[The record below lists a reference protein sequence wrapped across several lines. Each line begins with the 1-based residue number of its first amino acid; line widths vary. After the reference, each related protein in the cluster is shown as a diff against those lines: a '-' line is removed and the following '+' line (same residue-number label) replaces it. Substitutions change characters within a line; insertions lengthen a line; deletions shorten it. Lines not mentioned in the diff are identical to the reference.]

1 MTPGMSVQLS
11 ISTLW
16 QPSQWPADAAGRKN
30 LALLVQLRWL
40 AIAGQLITILAVH
53 YGMGIHLPLAPMLL
67 VAGMAILMNGL
78 SFHALRKRTDVSHA
92 ELFLSLL
99 FDVLLL
105 TAQLYLSGGATN
117 PFISLYLLQV
127 ALAAVLLDR
136 WSVWGI
142 VFVSALCAG
151 MLALHYRPL
160 DLSGPLEGH
169 LFDLHIVGT
178 WICFTMIAVLLVLF
192 VLPVTRNLQTRDA
205 YLAKLRQQAAEE
217 EHIVRMGLLASGA
230 AHELGT
236 PLSQLAV
243 VLGDWRHMPEITA
256 HPSLVEEVVEMQAA
270 VGRCKEIVTG
280 ILLSSGEARGE
291 APEVTRLKDFVEG
304 IAHDWRKAN
313 PGMPLRCDFGPHD
326 YPRIVADPVIRQ
338 AIGNLLDNAREAGA
352 TYIDLL
358 VGRDSTSLNIAV
370 RDNGS
375 GFSETMLEDFGK
387 PYRSSKGKEGHG
399 LGLFLVVNVV
409 RKLGGSV
416 SASNGADGGA
426 LILLRLPLGTVGMEE
441 TAQEDSE

>member
-1 MTPGMSVQLS
+1 MNRNLP

-53 YGMGIHLPLAPMLL
+53 FIMGIRLPIAPMLL
-67 VAGMAILMNGL
+67 IAGMAILMNGL
-78 SFHALRKRTDVSHA
+78 SFGALRKRTDVSHA

-117 PFISLYLLQV
+117 PFISLYLVQV
-127 ALAAVLLDR
+127 ALGAVLLDR
-136 WSVWGI
+136 WSIWGI

-151 MLALHYRPL
+151 LLALHYRPL
-160 DLSGPLEGH
+160 DLNGALEGH

-178 WICFTMIAVLLVLF
+178 WICLTMIAVLLVLF
-192 VLPVTRNLQTRDA
+192 VLPVTRNLQARDA
-205 YLAKLRQQAAEE
+205 YLARLRQRAAEE

-256 HPSLVEEVVEMQAA
+256 HPPLVEEVAEMQAA
-270 VGRCKEIVTG
+270 VQRCKEIVTG

-291 APEVTRLKDFVEG
+291 APEVTNVRDFIEG
-304 IAHDWRKAN
+304 IAMEWRRAN

-358 VGRDSTSLNIAV
+358 AGRDSSSLNIAV

-375 GFSETMLEDFGK
+375 GFSEAMLEDFGK

-426 LILLRLPLGTVGMEE
+426 LILLRLPLGTVALEEE
-441 TAQEDSE
+441 TAP

>member
-1 MTPGMSVQLS
+1 MKRRLP
-11 ISTLW
+11 ISLRW
-16 QPSQWPADAAGRKN
+16 LPSQWPADAAGRKN
-30 LALLVQLRWL
+30 MALLVQLRWI
-40 AIAGQLITILAVH
+40 AIAGQVGTILFVH
-53 YGMGIHLPLAPMLL
+53 WGMGISLPIAAMLL
-67 VAGMAILMNGL
+67 VASVAAAVNIVT
-78 SFHALRKRTDVSHA
+78 FAALRHRTDVAHI
-92 ELFLSLL
+92 ELFLALL

-117 PFISLYLLQV
+117 PFIALYLLQV
-127 ALAAVLLDR
+127 ALGTVLLDR

-142 VFVSALCAG
+142 VMVSALCA
-151 MLALHYRPL
+151 ALLSFVYRPL
-160 DLSGPLEGH
+160 GLSDALEGH

-178 WICFTMIAVLLVLF
+178 WICLTMIAVLLVLF
-192 VLPVTRNLQTRDA
+192 MAPVARNLQAREA
-205 YLAKLRQQAAEE
+205 YLARLRQQAAEE

-243 VLGDWRHMPEITA
+243 VLGDWRHMSEITD
-256 HPSLVEEVVEMQAA
+256 HPALVEEVGEMQAA
-270 VGRCKEIVTG
+270 VQRCKAIVTG
-280 ILLSSGEARGE
+280 ILLSAGEARGE
-291 APEVTRLKDFVEG
+291 APEVTNVRAFIDG
-304 IAHDWRKAN
+304 IAAEWRAAN

-338 AIGNLLDNAREAGA
+338 AVGNLLDNAREAGA
-352 TYIDLL
+352 TYIDLV
-358 VGRDSTSLNIAV
+358 VGRDSHSINIAV

-375 GFSETMLEDFGK
+375 GFSEEMLADFGK

-426 LILLRLPLGTVGMEE
+426 LILLRLPLGTVALEE
-441 TAQEDSE
+441 TEQ

>member
-1 MTPGMSVQLS
+1 MKRRLP
-11 ISTLW
+11 ISARWL
-16 QPSQWPADAAGRKN
+16 PSQWPADAAGRKN
-30 LALLVQLRWL
+30 MALLVQLRWI
-40 AIAGQLITILAVH
+40 AIAGQVATILFVH
-53 YGMGIHLPLAPMLL
+53 WAMGINLPIVAMLL
-67 VAGMAILMNGL
+67 VASVAGVVNIVTFA
-78 SFHALRKRTDVSHA
+78 ALRHRTDVAHV
-92 ELFLSLL
+92 ELFLALL
-99 FDVLLL
+99 FDVMLL

-127 ALAAVLLDR
+127 ALGAALLDR
-136 WSVWGI
+136 WSIWGI
-142 VFVSALCAG
+142 VLMSALCAA
-151 MLALHYRPL
+151 MLSFAYRPL
-160 DLSGPLEGH
+160 GLTDALEGH

-178 WICFTMIAVLLVLF
+178 WICLTMIAVLLALF
-192 VLPVTRNLQTRDA
+192 MGQVNRNLQAREA
-205 YLAKLRQQAAEE
+205 FLARLRQQAAEE

-243 VLGDWRHMPEITA
+243 VLGDWRRMPEITD
-256 HPSLVEEVVEMQAA
+256 HPALVEEVQEMQAA
-270 VGRCKEIVTG
+270 VQRCKAIVTG
-280 ILLSSGEARGE
+280 ILLSAGEARGE
-291 APEVTRLKDFVEG
+291 APEVTNVRAFVDG
-304 IAHDWRKAN
+304 IAADWRAAN

-326 YPRIVADPVIRQ
+326 YPRIIADPVIRQ

-358 VGRDSTSLNIAV
+358 VGRDSSSLNIAV

-375 GFSETMLEDFGK
+375 GFSKEMLADFGR

-426 LILLRLPLGTVGMEE
+426 LILLRLPLGTVALEE
-441 TAQEDSE
+441 TGQ

>member
-1 MTPGMSVQLS
+1 MKHRMP
-11 ISTLW
+11 ISARWL
-16 QPSQWPADAAGRKN
+16 PSQWPADAAGRKN
-30 LALLVQLRWL
+30 MALLVQLRWI
-40 AIAGQLITILAVH
+40 AIAGQVATILFVH
-53 YGMGIHLPLAPMLL
+53 WGMGINLPIAAMLL
-67 VAGMAILMNGL
+67 VASVAAAVNVVT
-78 SFHALRKRTDVSHA
+78 FAALRHRTDVAHI
-92 ELFLSLL
+92 ELFLALL

-117 PFISLYLLQV
+117 PFIALYLLQV
-127 ALAAVLLDR
+127 ALGTVLLDR

-142 VFVSALCAG
+142 VLVSTLCA
-151 MLALHYRPL
+151 ALLSFVYRPL
-160 DLSGPLEGH
+160 GLSDALEGH

-178 WICFTMIAVLLVLF
+178 WICLTMIAVLLVLF
-192 VLPVTRNLQTRDA
+192 MAPVARNLQAREA
-205 YLAKLRQQAAEE
+205 YLARLRQQAAEE

-243 VLGDWRHMPEITA
+243 VLGDWRHMPEITD
-256 HPSLVEEVVEMQAA
+256 HPALVEEVGEMQAA
-270 VGRCKEIVTG
+270 VQRCKEIVTG
-280 ILLSSGEARGE
+280 ILLSAGEARGE
-291 APEVTRLKDFVEG
+291 APEVTNVRTFIDG
-304 IAHDWRKAN
+304 MAADWRAAN

-338 AIGNLLDNAREAGA
+338 AVGNLLDNAREAGA
-352 TYIDLL
+352 TYIDLV
-358 VGRDSTSLNIAV
+358 VGRDSHSINIAV

-375 GFSETMLEDFGK
+375 GFSEEMLADFGK

-426 LILLRLPLGTVGMEE
+426 LILLRLPLGTVALEE
-441 TAQEDSE
+441 TEQ

>member
-1 MTPGMSVQLS
+1 MSETQVVSRRWL
-11 ISTLW
+11 
-16 QPSQWPADAAGRKN
+16 PSQWPADAAGRKN
-30 LALLVQLRWL
+30 MALLIQLRWI
-40 AIAGQLITILAVH
+40 AIAGQLVTILIVQFL
-53 YGMGIHLPLAPMLL
+53 MGVRLPLAPMLL
-67 VAGMAILMNGL
+67 VATVAVLVNAA
-78 SFHALRKRTDVSHA
+78 SFAALRPRTDITRA
-92 ELFLSLL
+92 ELSVSLL

-117 PFISLYLLQV
+117 PFVSLYLLQV
-127 ALAAVLLDR
+127 ALGVLLLDR
-136 WSVWGI
+136 ASAWGI
-142 VFVSALCAG
+142 TAVSALCAG
-151 MLALHYRPL
+151 LLALDYRPL
-160 DLSGPLEGH
+160 DLSDRLAGR
-169 LFDLHIVGT
+169 LFDLHIIGT

-192 VLPVTRNLQTRDA
+192 ITRINRNLQAREA
-205 YLAKLRQQAAEE
+205 YLASMRQHAAEE

-236 PLSQLAV
+236 PLAQLAV
-243 VLGDWRHMPEITA
+243 VLGDWRRMPEITE
-256 HPSLVEEVVEMQAA
+256 HPALVEEVGEMQSA
-270 VGRCKEIVTG
+270 VLRCKAIVTG

-291 APEVTRLKDFVEG
+291 APAVTNVRDFIEG
-304 IAHDWRKAN
+304 IAAEWRRAN

-326 YPRIVADPVIRQ
+326 YPRIIADPVIRQ
-338 AIGNLLDNAREAGA
+338 AVGNLLDNAREAGA

-358 VGRDSTSLNIAV
+358 VGRDSASLNIAV

-375 GFSETMLEDFGK
+375 GFSQAMLEDFGK

-426 LILLRLPLGTVGMEE
+426 LILLRLPLDTVALEE
-441 TAQEDSE
+441 ESDSEDDS

>member
-1 MTPGMSVQLS
+1 MKHRMP
-11 ISTLW
+11 ISARWL
-16 QPSQWPADAAGRKN
+16 PSQWPADAAGRKN
-30 LALLVQLRWL
+30 MALLVQLRWI
-40 AIAGQLITILAVH
+40 AIAGQVATILFVH
-53 YGMGIHLPLAPMLL
+53 WGMGINLPIAAMLL
-67 VAGMAILMNGL
+67 VASVAAAANVVT
-78 SFHALRKRTDVSHA
+78 FAALRHRTDVAHI
-92 ELFLSLL
+92 ELFLALL

-117 PFISLYLLQV
+117 PFIALYLLQV
-127 ALAAVLLDR
+127 ALGTVLLDR

-142 VFVSALCAG
+142 VLVSTLCA
-151 MLALHYRPL
+151 ALLSFVYRPL
-160 DLSGPLEGH
+160 GLSDALEGH

-178 WICFTMIAVLLVLF
+178 WICLTMIAVLLVLF
-192 VLPVTRNLQTRDA
+192 MAPVARNLQAREA
-205 YLAKLRQQAAEE
+205 YLARLRQQAAEE

-243 VLGDWRHMPEITA
+243 VLGDWRHMPEITD
-256 HPSLVEEVVEMQAA
+256 HPALVEEVGEMQAA
-270 VGRCKEIVTG
+270 VQRCKEIVTG
-280 ILLSSGEARGE
+280 ILLSAGEARGE
-291 APEVTRLKDFVEG
+291 APEVTNVRTFIDG
-304 IAHDWRKAN
+304 MAADWRAAN

-358 VGRDSTSLNIAV
+358 VGRDSHSINIAV

-375 GFSETMLEDFGK
+375 GFTEDMLADFGK

-426 LILLRLPLGTVGMEE
+426 LILLRLPLGTVALEE
-441 TAQEDSE
+441 TEQ

>member
-1 MTPGMSVQLS
+1 MRPRLPISGRWLPG
-11 ISTLW
+11 
-16 QPSQWPADAAGRKN
+16 QWPADAAGRKN
-30 LALLVQLRWL
+30 MALLVQLRWI
-40 AIAGQLITILAVH
+40 AIAGQIATILFAHWV
-53 YGMGIHLPLAPMLL
+53 MDIKLPIAAMLL
-67 VAGMAILMNGL
+67 VASVAAAVNVVT
-78 SFHALRKRTDVSHA
+78 FAALRHRTDVAHA
-92 ELFLSLL
+92 ELLLALL

-127 ALAAVLLDR
+127 ALGAMLLDR
-136 WSVWGI
+136 WSIWG
-142 VFVSALCAG
+142 VVLMSALCAA
-151 MLALHYRPL
+151 MLSFFYRPL
-160 DLSGPLEGH
+160 GLTDALEGR

-178 WICFTMIAVLLVLF
+178 WICLTMIAVLLVLF
-192 VLPVTRNLQTRDA
+192 MSRVNRNLRAREA
-205 YLAKLRQQAAEE
+205 YLAQLRQQAAEE

-256 HPSLVEEVVEMQAA
+256 HPSLVEEVGEMQAA
-270 VGRCKEIVTG
+270 VQRCKAIVTG
-280 ILLSSGEARGE
+280 ILLSAGEARGE
-291 APEVTRLKDFVEG
+291 APEVTNVRAFIDG
-304 IAHDWRKAN
+304 IAMEWRAAN

-358 VGRDSTSLNIAV
+358 VGRDSHSINIAV

-375 GFSETMLEDFGK
+375 GFSKEMLTDFGK

-399 LGLFLVVNVV
+399 LGLFLVVNVI

-426 LILLRLPLGTVGMEE
+426 LILLRLPLETVALEE
-441 TAQEDSE
+441 AGQ

>member
-1 MTPGMSVQLS
+1 MD
-11 ISTLW
+11 I
-16 QPSQWPADAAGRKN
+16 R
-30 LALLVQLRWL
+30 
-40 AIAGQLITILAVH
+40 
-53 YGMGIHLPLAPMLL
+53 LPIAPMLL
-67 VAGMAILMNGL
+67 IAGMAILMNGL
-78 SFHALRKRTDVSHA
+78 SFGALRKRTDVSHA

-117 PFISLYLLQV
+117 PFISLYLVQV
-127 ALAAVLLDR
+127 ALGAVLLDR
-136 WSVWGI
+136 WSIWGI

-151 MLALHYRPL
+151 LLALHYRPL
-160 DLSGPLEGH
+160 DLHGALEGH

-178 WICFTMIAVLLVLF
+178 WVCLTMIAVLLVLF
-192 VLPVTRNLQTRDA
+192 VLPVTRNLQARDA
-205 YLAKLRQQAAEE
+205 YLARLRQQAAEE

-243 VLGDWRHMPEITA
+243 VLGDWKHMPEITV
-256 HPSLVEEVVEMQAA
+256 HPSLIEEVEEMQAA
-270 VGRCKEIVTG
+270 VQRCKEIVTG

-291 APEVTRLKDFVEG
+291 APAVTNVPDFIEG
-304 IAHDWRKAN
+304 IATEWRRAN

-326 YPRIVADPVIRQ
+326 YPRIIADPVIRQ

-352 TYIDLL
+352 SYIDLL
-358 VGRDSTSLNIAV
+358 IGRDSSSLNIAV
-370 RDNGS
+370 RDNGG
-375 GFSETMLEDFGK
+375 GFSDAMLEDFGK
-387 PYRSSKGKEGHG
+387 PYRSSK
-399 LGLFLVVNVV
+399 

-426 LILLRLPLGTVGMEE
+426 LILLRLPLGTVALEEE
-441 TAQEDSE
+441 TGP

>member
-1 MTPGMSVQLS
+1 MNRNLP

-53 YGMGIHLPLAPMLL
+53 FIMGIRLPIAPMLL
-67 VAGMAILMNGL
+67 IAGMAILMNGL
-78 SFHALRKRTDVSHA
+78 SFGALRKRTDVSHA

-117 PFISLYLLQV
+117 PFISLYLVQV
-127 ALAAVLLDR
+127 ALGAVLLDR
-136 WSVWGI
+136 WSIWGI

-151 MLALHYRPL
+151 LLALHYRPL
-160 DLSGPLEGH
+160 DLNGALEGH

-178 WICFTMIAVLLVLF
+178 WICLTMIAVLLVLF
-192 VLPVTRNLQTRDA
+192 VLPVTRNLQARDA
-205 YLAKLRQQAAEE
+205 YLARLRQQAAEE

-256 HPSLVEEVVEMQAA
+256 HPPLVEEVAEMQAA
-270 VGRCKEIVTG
+270 VQRCKEIVTG

-291 APEVTRLKDFVEG
+291 APEVTNVRDFIEG
-304 IAHDWRKAN
+304 IAMEWRRAN

-358 VGRDSTSLNIAV
+358 AGRDSSSLNIAV

-375 GFSETMLEDFGK
+375 GFSEAMLEDFGK

-426 LILLRLPLGTVGMEE
+426 LILLRLPLGTVALEEE
-441 TAQEDSE
+441 TAP

>member
-1 MTPGMSVQLS
+1 MKHRMP
-11 ISTLW
+11 ISARWL
-16 QPSQWPADAAGRKN
+16 PSQWPADAAGRKN
-30 LALLVQLRWL
+30 MALLVQLRWI
-40 AIAGQLITILAVH
+40 AIAGQVATILFVH
-53 YGMGIHLPLAPMLL
+53 WGMGINLPIAAMLL
-67 VAGMAILMNGL
+67 VASVAAAANVVT
-78 SFHALRKRTDVSHA
+78 FAALRHRTDVAHV
-92 ELFLSLL
+92 ELFLALL

-117 PFISLYLLQV
+117 PFIALYLLQV
-127 ALAAVLLDR
+127 ALGTVLLDR

-142 VFVSALCAG
+142 VLVSTLCA
-151 MLALHYRPL
+151 ALLSFVYRPL
-160 DLSGPLEGH
+160 GLSDALEGH

-178 WICFTMIAVLLVLF
+178 WICLTMIAVLLVLF
-192 VLPVTRNLQTRDA
+192 MAPVARNLQAREA
-205 YLAKLRQQAAEE
+205 YLARLRQQAAEE

-243 VLGDWRHMPEITA
+243 VLGDWRHMPEITD
-256 HPSLVEEVVEMQAA
+256 HPALVEEVGEMQAA
-270 VGRCKEIVTG
+270 VQRCKEIVTG
-280 ILLSSGEARGE
+280 ILLSAGEARGE
-291 APEVTRLKDFVEG
+291 APEVTNVRTFIDG
-304 IAHDWRKAN
+304 MAADWRAAN

-338 AIGNLLDNAREAGA
+338 AVGNLLDNAREAGA
-352 TYIDLL
+352 TYIDLV
-358 VGRDSTSLNIAV
+358 VGRDSHSINIAV

-375 GFSETMLEDFGK
+375 GFSEEMLADFGK

-426 LILLRLPLGTVGMEE
+426 LILLRLPLGTVALEE
-441 TAQEDSE
+441 TEQ

>member
-1 MTPGMSVQLS
+1 MKHRMP
-11 ISTLW
+11 ISARWL
-16 QPSQWPADAAGRKN
+16 PSQWPADAAGRKN
-30 LALLVQLRWL
+30 MALLVQLRWI
-40 AIAGQLITILAVH
+40 AIAGQVATILFVH
-53 YGMGIHLPLAPMLL
+53 WGMGINLPIAAMLL
-67 VAGMAILMNGL
+67 VASVAAAANVVT
-78 SFHALRKRTDVSHA
+78 FAALRHRTDVAHI
-92 ELFLSLL
+92 ELFLALL

-117 PFISLYLLQV
+117 PFIALYLLQV
-127 ALAAVLLDR
+127 ALGTVLLDR

-142 VFVSALCAG
+142 VLVSTLCA
-151 MLALHYRPL
+151 ALLSFVYRPL
-160 DLSGPLEGH
+160 GLSDALEGH

-178 WICFTMIAVLLVLF
+178 WICLTMIAVLLVLF
-192 VLPVTRNLQTRDA
+192 MAPVARNLQAREA
-205 YLAKLRQQAAEE
+205 YLARLRQQAAEE

-243 VLGDWRHMPEITA
+243 VLGDWRHMPEITD
-256 HPSLVEEVVEMQAA
+256 HPALVEEVGEMQAA
-270 VGRCKEIVTG
+270 VQRCKEIVTG
-280 ILLSSGEARGE
+280 ILLSAGEARGE
-291 APEVTRLKDFVEG
+291 APEVTNVRTFIDG
-304 IAHDWRKAN
+304 MAADWRAAN

-338 AIGNLLDNAREAGA
+338 AVGNLLDNAREAGA
-352 TYIDLL
+352 TYIDLV
-358 VGRDSTSLNIAV
+358 VGRDSHSINIAV

-375 GFSETMLEDFGK
+375 GFSEEMLADFGK

-426 LILLRLPLGTVGMEE
+426 LILLRLPLGTVALEE
-441 TAQEDSE
+441 TEQ

>member
-1 MTPGMSVQLS
+1 MKRRLP
-11 ISTLW
+11 ISLRW
-16 QPSQWPADAAGRKN
+16 LPSQWPADAAGRKN
-30 LALLVQLRWL
+30 MALLVQLRWI
-40 AIAGQLITILAVH
+40 AIAGQVGTILFVH
-53 YGMGIHLPLAPMLL
+53 WGMGISLPIAAMLL
-67 VAGMAILMNGL
+67 VASVAAAVNIVT
-78 SFHALRKRTDVSHA
+78 FAALRHRTDVAHI
-92 ELFLSLL
+92 ELFLALL

-117 PFISLYLLQV
+117 PFIALYLLQV
-127 ALAAVLLDR
+127 ALGTVLLDR

-142 VFVSALCAG
+142 VLVSALCA
-151 MLALHYRPL
+151 ALLSFVYRPL
-160 DLSGPLEGH
+160 GLSDALEGH

-178 WICFTMIAVLLVLF
+178 WICLTMIAVLLVLF
-192 VLPVTRNLQTRDA
+192 MAPVARNLQAREA
-205 YLAKLRQQAAEE
+205 YLARLRQQAAEE

-243 VLGDWRHMPEITA
+243 VLGDWRHMSEITD
-256 HPSLVEEVVEMQAA
+256 HPALVEEVGEMQAA
-270 VGRCKEIVTG
+270 VQRCKAIVTG
-280 ILLSSGEARGE
+280 ILLSAGEARGE
-291 APEVTRLKDFVEG
+291 APEVTNVRAFIDG
-304 IAHDWRKAN
+304 IAAEWRAAN

-352 TYIDLL
+352 SYIDLL
-358 VGRDSTSLNIAV
+358 VGRDSHSINIAV

-375 GFSETMLEDFGK
+375 GFTEDMLADFGK

-426 LILLRLPLGTVGMEE
+426 LILLRLPLGTVALEEME
-441 TAQEDSE
+441 Q